1 LFRLP
6 TITFGKFQE
15 ATNWSNDISVP
26 DDLLVVEP
34 GLYYN
39 SNFDGSLIFTL
50 SDGLEI
56 EIPNEELAGPV
67 RGIDQSGNR
76 VLQNNITV
84 VNILENIV
92 DDTASLGK
100 VSLSQAC
107 STLLIIF
114 LYEILC
120 RLNSSGVSDCQL

>member
-1 LFRLP
+1 MFRFP
-6 TITFGKFQE
+6 SITFGTFQE
-15 ATNWSNDISVP
+15 ATNWSNDTSVP
-26 DDLLVVEP
+26 DDLHVVEP

-39 SNFDGSLIFTL
+39 SSFNGSLIFTL

-56 EIPNEELAGPV
+56 EIPSEELAGPV

-76 VLQNNITV
+76 VLQNNITM
-84 VNILENIV
+84 VNIFENIV

-100 VSLSQAC
+100 VFLLKAC

-114 LYEILC
+114 LYDVLC
-120 RLNSSGVSDCQL
+120 

>member
-1 LFRLP
+1 LFRFP
-6 TITFGKFQE
+6 SIAFGIFQE
-15 ATNWSNDISVP
+15 ATNWNNNTSVP

-39 SNFDGSLIFTL
+39 SSFDGSLIFTL

-56 EIPNEELAGPV
+56 EIPNEELSGPV

-84 VNILENIV
+84 VNIFENIV

-100 VSLSQAC
+100 VFLSQAC
-107 STLLIIF
+107 SAMLIVF
-114 LYEILC
+114 LYEVLC
-120 RLNSSGVSDCQL
+120 

>member
-1 LFRLP
+1 MFRFP

-15 ATNWSNDISVP
+15 ATKWSNDTSVP
-26 DDLLVVEP
+26 GDLLVVEP

-39 SNFDGSLIFTL
+39 SSFDGSLIFTL

-56 EIPNEELAGPV
+56 EIPTEGLAGPV
-67 RGIDQSGNR
+67 RGIDKSGNR

-100 VSLSQAC
+100 VFLPKAC

-114 LYEILC
+114 LYEVLC
-120 RLNSSGVSDCQL
+120 

>member
-1 LFRLP
+1 MFRFP
-6 TITFGKFQE
+6 TNTFSKFQE
-15 ATNWSNDISVP
+15 ATNWSNHTSVP

-39 SNFDGSLIFTL
+39 LSFNGSLIFTL

-56 EIPNEELAGPV
+56 DIPNEELAGPV
-67 RGIDQSGNR
+67 RGINQSGNR

-84 VNILENIV
+84 VNILENVV

-100 VSLSQAC
+100 VFLSQVC

-114 LYEILC
+114 LYEVLC
-120 RLNSSGVSDCQL
+120 